1 MHGIQKVRGSNPLG
15 STNCPLLHSAYP
27 HNPDWHN
34 AGLFNQGQDF
44 GSRVSGTPSAKY
56 KAYGAVTGPPL
67 SWTVKSTHATS
78 SETITV
84 SKSETSETFR
94 S

>member
-1 MHGIQKVRGSNPLG
+1 
-15 STNCPLLHSAYP
+15 LHSAYP